1 MASPFSAS
9 VAGERRAP
17 RPRAARPG
25 PALVV
30 LAIVAVVFLGGVAL
44 ALTSSTPRS
53 SVRVPPGQSSLPGLP
68 LAALPAGPVVARI
81 ASAGQP
87 PADVVDALVVP
98 VGARV
103 TGTRDEDAG
112 VSQYDRSVELSVPAA
127 PSELRAFY
135 RAELA
140 HLHWTF
146 LGEVPLD
153 GGQGTEILAKRASV
167 DGYYWEVG
175 VLIAPAE
182 PAISPA
188 LAGGSSGPTSSTLEL
203 RILEMSTP
211 A

>member
-1 MASPFSAS
+1 M
-9 VAGERRAP
+9 
-17 RPRAARPG
+17 RPRTARPG

-30 LAIVAVVFLGGVAL
+30 LGIVAVVFLGGVAL
-44 ALTSSTPRS
+44 ALTSSTPPSRVLVPAGRS
-53 SVRVPPGQSSLPGLP
+53 TLPGVAV
-68 LAALPAGPVVARI
+68 AALPAGPDLARI

-98 VGARV
+98 AGARV

-112 VSQYDRSVELSVPAA
+112 VSQYDRSIELSVPAT

-153 GGQGTEILAKRASV
+153 GGQGTEILAKRAST

-175 VLIAPAE
+175 VLITPAE

-188 LAGGSSGPTSSTLEL
+188 LAGGSGGPTSSALEL
-203 RILEMSTP
+203 RILEMGTP